1 MARFPAPSLPN
12 PTTGRWLVVLA
23 LVGTTMLGMMLGAR
37 GAAADGWDLNL
48 SRLCFFHTRDGAT
61 LPCGGSYDFSQHGGL
76 GTNGVEP
83 DNESF
88 RSLMSELGV
97 VFAPDTTAP
106 AQTLGF
112 GGFHLGID
120 FGFTS
125 INRNRRSNLADPA
138 KRHWYWRAAESVSS
152 AALAAYAADPTP
164 AASSA
169 VSAGLPPG
177 VAPTITLMARK
188 GLWWLPAPSMEL
200 ELGVRHLLGSEMWAG
215 IMGLK
220 LALHEGFH
228 GWPIPEL
235 AARGAVSRLF
245 NTPGFDLTITS
256 LDFSIS
262 KRFGV
267 AATLSISPY
276 AGYQLLWVIADSGVI
291 DARPDQASAQLDDPR
306 YFTFLNQ
313 SNIFRH
319 RAFGGARFNFYLAS
333 LLLELSY
340 AFEGGDEA
348 VVRIDPQLQTVAVD
362 DRAGD
367 QIGVTLSLAVEF

>member
-1 MARFPAPSLPN
+1 MFRSPAPS
-12 PTTGRWLVVLA
+12 RSSSSARRRLVVA
-23 LVGTTMLGMMLGAR
+23 TLVS
-37 GAAADGWDLNL
+37 AAALGVPRARADTWDLNL
-48 SRLCFFHTRDGAT
+48 SRLCFFHTRDGTT
-61 LPCGGSYDFSQHGGL
+61 LPCGGSYDFSRYGGL
-76 GTNGVEP
+76 ATNGVEP

-97 VFAPDTTAP
+97 LFAPDTTAP
-106 AQTLGF
+106 AQTIGF
-112 GGFHLGID
+112 GGFHLGVD

-125 INRNRRSNLADPA
+125 INRHRRSNMADPV
-138 KRHWYWRAAESVSS
+138 KRNFYWRAAESVSP
-152 AALAAYAADPTP
+152 AALASYAADPTP
-164 AASSA
+164 AAGSA

-177 VAPTITLMARK
+177 IAPTVTLMARK
-188 GLWWLPAPSMEL
+188 GLWWFPAPSMEL
-200 ELGVRHLLGSEMWAG
+200 NLGARHLIGSDMWAG
-215 IMGLK
+215 ILGLK

-235 AARGAVSRLF
+235 AARGAVSRVF
-245 NTPGFDLTITS
+245 NTPGFDLTVTS
-256 LDFSIS
+256 LDLSLS

-267 AATLSISPY
+267 AATLSIAPY
-276 AGYQLLWVIADSGVI
+276 AGYQLLWIIADSGVI

-348 VVRIDPQLQTVAVD
+348 IVRIDPQLQTVAVD
-362 DRAGD
+362 DRSGD

>member
-1 MARFPAPSLPN
+1 MFRTAAPSPPGSSSLRVLVILASVSA
-12 PTTGRWLVVLA
+12 GWLGPRPA
-23 LVGTTMLGMMLGAR
+23 T
-37 GAAADGWDLNL
+37 ADTWDLNL
-48 SRLCFFHTRDGAT
+48 SRLCFFQTRDGAI
-61 LPCGGSYDFSQHGGL
+61 LPCGGSYDFTQHGGL
-76 GTNGVEP
+76 AAHAVQA

-97 VFAPDTTAP
+97 VFAPDTTSL
-106 AQTLGF
+106 AQTIGF
-112 GGFHLGID
+112 GGFHFGVD

-125 INRNRRSNLADPA
+125 ITRNRRANRAEPA

-164 AASSA
+164 AASAA
-169 VSAGLPPG
+169 VKGSLPPTL
-177 VAPTITLMARK
+177 APTITLMARK

-200 ELGVRHLLGSEMWAG
+200 GLGVRHLLGSNMWAG
-215 IMGLK
+215 LMSLK

-235 AARGAVSRLF
+235 AVRGAVSRVF
-245 NTPGFDLTITS
+245 NTPGFDLTIPS
-256 LDFSIS
+256 FDISIS
-262 KRFGV
+262 KSFGV
-267 AATLSISPY
+267 ASTISIAPY
-276 AGYQLLWVIADSGVI
+276 AGYQPLWVIADSGVI
-291 DARPDQASAQLDDPR
+291 DARPDQSSAQLADPR

-319 RAFGGARFNFYLAS
+319 RACGGARFKFYLAA

-348 VVRIDPQLQTVAVD
+348 VVRIDPELKTVAVD

-367 QIGVTLSLAVEF
+367 QIGFTLSLAVEF